1 VGFVGNVGSTPI
13 IGPKEKKRRQLVKE
27 RESRRNEEG
36 LTQREKQKQ
45 DTIRAVQELKEQG
58 LTQKKVAEMLN
69 KGLRTVKLY
78 WNLDRVQ

>member
-69 KGLRTVKLY
+69 KGLRTVKSY
-78 WNLDRVQ
+78 WNLARV